1 MFNKKSF
8 VLLLKTLMKPLNV
21 YVDITSC
28 FCTSIQ
34 KLWNSR
40 RAYVWR
46 DSTEKKSSGNTRL
59 GGLCHHSIS
68 YNSTN
73 LAVEYISI
81 TFQEQENPWC
91 LFINFIKS
99 FRQTSY
105 SSLDVSSLLC
115 HGISELHL
123 LSCARKLQEKFYK
136 KKNIAPGYVVGIIA
150 WCCLKVYNSTLA
162 EDKTLSAVNL
172 LALKGNIEV
181 SQHFVMSTWP
191 QKARLRV
198 NFLAYP

>member
-1 MFNKKSF
+1 
-8 VLLLKTLMKPLNV
+8 
-21 YVDITSC
+21 
-28 FCTSIQ
+28 
-34 KLWNSR
+34 
-40 RAYVWR
+40 
-46 DSTEKKSSGNTRL
+46 
-59 GGLCHHSIS
+59 LCHHSIS

-91 LFINFIKS
+91 FFINFIKS

-136 KKNIAPGYVVGIIA
+136 KKKKNIAPGHVVGIIA
-150 WCCLKVYNSTLA
+150 RCCLKVYNSTLA
-162 EDKTLSAVNL
+162 ENKTLSAVNM
-172 LALKGNIEV
+172 LALKGTIKV
-181 SQHFVMSTWP
+181 SQHFMMST
-191 QKARLRV
+191 
-198 NFLAYP
+198 